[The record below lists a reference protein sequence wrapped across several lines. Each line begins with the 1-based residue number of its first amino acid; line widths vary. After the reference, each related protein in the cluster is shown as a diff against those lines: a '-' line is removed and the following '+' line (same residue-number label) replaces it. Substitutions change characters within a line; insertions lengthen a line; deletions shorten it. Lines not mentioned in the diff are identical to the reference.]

1 MAMVTLTS
9 PCNTN
14 LSQTSS
20 FENNNHHLRDASFSS
35 YLKNA
40 EETFVLKL
48 AESSPAHY
56 LGKKKFEDGEIGV
69 FGAEKYF
76 NGGTDEESPRIANK
90 GAIRHQYE
98 EDDHPVK
105 PKIQPGTPSVYSESS
120 WNSQNALLHGV
131 QRNPPCRKTTNKA
144 HGKSFL
150 ASLGYNCPC
159 GDKNSVDV
167 DDNNSN
173 KSVSFRVIQG
183 KTSTTKEP
191 IKTGLGSW
199 LNPWIKEEMPG
210 KNFDELGLGLNR
222 EERFS
227 FPVLNSKAGNLAV
240 KTRFQEEG
248 LEVFGSPILEKGK
261 KTLSLERRLTML
273 TWDAAANPRVEE
285 TEIPANSDGIFNDTG
300 SDASSD
306 LFEIESFTNNVNVN
320 SFLTRQASDGMS
332 NNNYAPSEASIE
344 WSVVTASAADFS
356 AMSDSEELRTAATPN
371 KMVPTA
377 KTTLNKER
385 ENWRPSLLGCKSQK
399 AVRVA
404 GDAYITREKAI
415 PDPRRRHRPD
425 SFAPVTRFRAE
436 TKLAGFDSRNG
447 QQVFDAESVSARSS
461 HLLYIQ

>member
-356 AMSDSEELRTAATPN
+356 VMSDSEELRAAVATTTNPN
-371 KMVPTA
+371 KMVVTA
-377 KTTLNKER
+377 KTMPTPSKEIQKR
-385 ENWRPSLLGCKSQK
+385 RPSLLGCKSQK
-399 AVRVA
+399 AVGVA
-404 GDAYITREKAI
+404 GDAYRTSE
-415 PDPRRRHRPD
+415 PRRHPRLD
-425 SFAPVTRFRAE
+425 SFAPVTRFQAE
-436 TKLAGFDSRNG
+436 TKLTR
-447 QQVFDAESVSARSS
+447 QHVFDAQSLSHSHSACSS